1 MKVLV
6 QRHGIVIKTVP
17 INGDRASIGS
27 GADSDIVIDD
37 PYLPAHMADLVRQ
50 SDGWHMVD
58 AATSLDGVL
67 RDGNRIDDEKVPA
80 NGLYSLGG
88 FEILVQLD
96 QAAEAAA
103 APQAARPDA
112 PYLPTMA
119 ESVAVPRTMM
129 EPAPDMSREVPKTM
143 FETPMPSSPPP
154 KRPPAQLIQPQI
166 PPSRAAQAAQQP
178 AAAAKPKPRRI
189 VILAVAMVLGVL
201 LLLMVAIGKSGKK
214 KKTPPGEEVATSTST
229 ATATAPPTVKPPVV
243 LQPPQMLEQL
253 KYDDALTAWEAQL
266 ATANAD
272 PALRQRYAD
281 VALEIARI
289 HSANGSPAATR
300 YYEKVA
306 QFGPADSAA
315 VAEAKKKLGR

>member
-27 GADSDIVIDD
+27 GAESDIVIDD

-67 RDGNRIDDEKVPA
+67 RDGNRIDDEKVAPNA
-80 NGLYSLGG
+80 LYSVGG

-96 QAAEAAA
+96 QAPAGAPP
-103 APQAARPDA
+103 PQAARSDA
-112 PYLPTMA
+112 PYLPTIA

-129 EPAPDMSREVPKTM
+129 EPAPDMSEREVPKTM

-166 PPSRAAQAAQQP
+166 PPSRAQAAQQP
-178 AAAAKPKPRRI
+178 APAARPKPRRM
-189 VILAVAMVLGVL
+189 VIIGVALVLGVL
-201 LLLMVAIGKSGKK
+201 LLLMVAIGKGGKK
-214 KKTPPGEEVATSTST
+214 KTAPGKDVVTTTAPATETT
-229 ATATAPPTVKPPVV
+229 ATAAPQPVA
-243 LQPPQMLEQL
+243 LQPQQMLEQL
-253 KYDDALTAWEAQL
+253 KYDDALSAWEAQL
-266 ATANAD
+266 AAANAD

-281 VALEIARI
+281 VALEVARI
-289 HSANGSPAATR
+289 HAANGSPAATR

-315 VAEAKKKLGR
+315 VIEAKKKLGR